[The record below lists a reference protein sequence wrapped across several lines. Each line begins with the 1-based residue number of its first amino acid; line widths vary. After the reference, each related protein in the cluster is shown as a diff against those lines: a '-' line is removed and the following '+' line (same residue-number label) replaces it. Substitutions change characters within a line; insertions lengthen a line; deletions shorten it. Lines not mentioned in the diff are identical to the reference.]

1 MSVHA
6 GSWHLDRS
14 RPVEVVVAQ
23 VECQLLKLDLGEGWL
38 VQGHEEVRWTHAP
51 LITFDWDEEEV
62 KVFALVVAFLDK
74 LAIDDAPTRW
84 VVQSVV
90 VVENEEGLDDPLVY
104 NQKSDLGTSWWF
116 VVQLVEGSLEL
127 NNFAVND
134 LRAFSSTDT
143 ITVDNDIGGQ
153 IVLVI
158 LWKYI
163 DCRLD
168 ALFDLSID
176 NFLTLLLD
184 DEVREVLR

>member
-1 MSVHA
+1 M
-6 GSWHLDRS
+6 
-14 RPVEVVVAQ
+14 AQ